1 MRELAGTAGAA
12 ATGALTGIAV
22 SGIWNWGIRED
33 AKVCKDAPSVCVTYY
48 PLYALGLTIAIVL
61 VLVPVGLWISRV
73 RPLQVSVPVCLV
85 LMAYVLLRSGDWLY
99 APGSPSLQLTWPF
112 VLICAIGPA
121 LVATARIRRLQVP
134 ALSALGILIVVS
146 LFAGA

>member
-1 MRELAGTAGAA
+1 MRELARAAGAA

-22 SGIWNWGIRED
+22 SGIWSWGVGED
-33 AKVCKDAPSVCVTYY
+33 AEACKDATSVCVTYY
-48 PLYALGLTIAIVL
+48 PLYALGLAVAIVL
-61 VLVPVGLWISRV
+61 ALVPVGLWISRV
-73 RPLQVSVPVCLV
+73 RPLEVSVPVCLA
-85 LMAYVLLRSGDWLY
+85 LMAYVLLRSDDWLS
-99 APGSPSLQLTWPF
+99 APGSPSLRLTWPF

-134 ALSALGILIVVS
+134 ALSALGILIVIS